1 MPFFKKKVAKII
13 VTILSSI
20 LILAVISHFENNPL
34 GRVIN
39 TVMSP
44 VYNVAYSVITPIR
57 EFSGYVSKA
66 SHYEKEIENL
76 KSQLNTLKVENKS
89 RESYITEN
97 RRLKELL
104 DLKDSTM
111 SEYKTV
117 TARVVSYEPNSWY
130 DTVMLSKGST
140 SGIEK
145 DDIVVTGLGVVGRVT
160 ELGRNWAQVSTVI
173 NISNSV
179 GIKLS
184 RTGDVGVV
192 SGDANLA
199 EDKNCR
205 LEYLSNDKNL
215 IKGDVLVTSGLG
227 GIYPPDLIV
236 GKVTEIRSDSA
247 GNLDYGVV
255 EPSVDFSSLY
265 EVLVITE
272 IPETVPTSAQETDE
286 ETDLPEEAVD
296 MQGES
301 LE

>member
-1 MPFFKKKVAKII
+1 MPLFRKKVTKII
-13 VTILSSI
+13 MTILSVILVLSI
-20 LILAVISHFENNPL
+20 ISYVGDNPL
-34 GRVIN
+34 QRMVN

-44 VYNVAYSVITPIR
+44 VFNTAYSVITPIR
-57 EFSGYVSKA
+57 SFSEHLSKA
-66 SHYEKEIENL
+66 SEYEKEIEDL
-76 KSQLNTLKVENKS
+76 KSQLNTLKIENKS
-89 RESYITEN
+89 RESYIIEN

-104 DLKDSTM
+104 DLRDNTM
-111 SEYKTV
+111 AGYETV
-117 TARVVSYEPNSWY
+117 TARVVSYEPSSWY
-130 DTVMLSKGST
+130 DTVMLNKGST
-140 SGIEK
+140 SGIEM

-160 ELGRNWAQVSTVI
+160 ELGKNWATVSTVI

-215 IKGDVLVTSGLG
+215 IKGDILVTSGLG
-227 GIYPPDLIV
+227 GIYPPDLTV
-236 GKVTEIRSDSA
+236 GKVTEVKSDSA
-247 GNLDYGVV
+247 GNLDYAVV

-265 EVLVITE
+265 EVLVITH
-272 IPETVPTSAQETDE
+272 IPDIVPNDTNETDIQDDAE
-286 ETDLPEEAVD
+286 EL
-296 MQGES
+296 QGEV

>member
-1 MPFFKKKVAKII
+1 MPFLKKKVSKMIA
-13 VTILSSI
+13 VVLSVILLLSLMSYF
-20 LILAVISHFENNPL
+20 ADNPI
-34 GRVIN
+34 GRAIK

-57 EFSGYVSKA
+57 QFSGYVSNA
-66 SHYEKEIENL
+66 SKYEKEIEDL

-130 DTVMLSKGST
+130 DTVMLNKGSS
-140 SGIEK
+140 SGIEE

-215 IKGDVLVTSGLG
+215 IKGDILVTSGLG

-236 GKVTEIRSDSA
+236 GKVKEIRSDSA
-247 GNLDYGVV
+247 GNLDYGIV

-272 IPETVPTSAQETDE
+272 VPEIIPAVSVEEEVEEDTVDI
-286 ETDLPEEAVD
+286 
-296 MQGES
+296 QGEGV
-301 LE
+301 E